1 MEDEENPVLKQAM
14 EELSYLS
21 GDPDFK
27 RLVESRARFI
37 RIQNTEKSYA
47 REEGKEEGRKEEK
60 IEIAKKLLLENIDI
74 EKISKITELSIE
86 EIEKL
91 KK

>member
-27 RLVESRARFI
+27 RLVESRAMFI
-37 RIQNTEKSYA
+37 RTQNTEKSYA
-47 REEGKEEGRKEEK
+47 REEGKKEK
-60 IEIAKKLLLENIDI
+60 SIEIAKKLLLENMDI
-74 EKISKITELSIE
+74 EKISKITELAIE

>member
-27 RLVESRARFI
+27 RIVESRAMFI
-37 RIQNTEKSYA
+37 RTQNTEKSYA
-47 REEGKEEGRKEEK
+47 REEGKKENSIK
-60 IEIAKKLLLENIDI
+60 IAKKLLSKNMNIK
-74 EKISKITELSIE
+74 EISEITELSIE